1 VVTVTAAGV
10 GVGVG
15 VGLDDGVVTVARVV
29 AGELDWAGVVVTG
42 ELHAASV
49 PAATAIHSLRIINSG
64 SPAVRLLFGH
74 YV

>member
-1 VVTVTAAGV
+1 VFTVTAGGV

-15 VGLDDGVVTVARVV
+15 VGVADGVVTVVRA
-29 AGELDWAGVVVTG
+29 AGELDGVGALATG
-42 ELHAASV
+42 ELQAVSV
-49 PAATAIHSLRIINSG
+49 PAATAIHSLRIITSG